1 MADKKISALTASS
14 TPLAGTE
21 VLPIVQGGS
30 TVKVAVSN
38 LTAGRAVTASSLALN
53 TATATGVLTAVTP
66 SSAGTSIANWANYV
80 SVGPN
85 VGSTTGS
92 GLGLGYNTGTD
103 QAEVAA
109 IAPGVGWKPIAF
121 YSKGFVVNALEG
133 GEAFRVSDTGN
144 ATVSTGNLV
153 VGTAG
158 KGIDFS
164 ANSHA
169 AGMTSELLNWYE
181 EGNYTPTVAATTG
194 SITSYTA
201 TAFYTRIG
209 RQVTVTSFV
218 TITNAGTGAATLTIT
233 LPFAASGS
241 IAFSGTGRENAVTGN
256 ALQAN
261 ITAGGNVMNVVQYNN
276 LTVIATN
283 AQVRSTVT
291 YFV

>member
-1 MADKKISALTASS
+1 MADAKISALPPAS

-21 VLPIVQGGS
+21 VLPIVQGG
-30 TVKVAVSN
+30 TTDKVSVAN
-38 LTAGRAVTASSLALN
+38 LTAGRDVSAKTLTGESNGVGGPTEIFARN
-53 TATATGVLTAVTP
+53 TAGGERVQII
-66 SSAGTSIANWANYV
+66 SRNSAGVSYV
-80 SVGPN
+80 QTQNSQMLI
-85 VGSTTGS
+85 GSYDNFAVQFMVNNS
-92 GLGLGYNTGTD
+92 
-103 QAEVAA
+103 
-109 IAPGVGWKPIAF
+109 
-121 YSKGFVVNALEG
+121 SKVVLETN
-133 GEAFRVSDTGN
+133 SDVK
-144 ATVSTGNLV
+144 VSTGNLV
-153 VGTAG
+153 IGTAA

-164 ANSHA
+164 ANTPA
-169 AGMTSELLNWYE
+169 TGMTSELLNWYE

-201 TAFYTRIG
+201 TAYYTRIG

-218 TITNAGTGAATLTIT
+218 TITNAGTGAATLTIS
-233 LPFAASGS
+233 LPFTASGS

-261 ITAGGNVMNVVQYNN
+261 ITAGGTVMNVVAYNN

>member
-1 MADKKISALTASS
+1 MADKKISALTPAT
-14 TPLAGTE
+14 TPLDGSE

-30 TVKVAVSN
+30 TVKVAVGN
-38 LTAGRAVTASSLALN
+38 LTTGRSIAALN
-53 TATATGVLTAVTP
+53 GTFSGNVELTNGADRYVQIG
-66 SSAGTSIANWANYV
+66 SASNYNYKLKSVSDDFQILDGAGSIR
-80 SVGPN
+80 
-85 VGSTTGS
+85 
-92 GLGLGYNTGTD
+92 L
-103 QAEVAA
+103 A
-109 IAPGVGWKPIAF
+109 IAYP
-121 YSKGFVVNALEG
+121 
-133 GEAFRVSDTGN
+133 TGN
-144 ATVSTGNLV
+144 ITVGQGNLV
-153 VGTAG
+153 IGTAA

-164 ANSHA
+164 ANTPA
-169 AGMTSELLNWYE
+169 TGMTSELLNWYE

-201 TAFYTRIG
+201 TAYYTRIG

-218 TITNAGTGAATLTIT
+218 TITNAGTGAATLTIS
-233 LPFAASGS
+233 LPFTASGS

-261 ITAGGNVMNVVQYNN
+261 ITAGGTVMNVVAYNN